1 WPLPWY
7 AYGLAT
13 AKAFRGEPEIA
24 RGGYHA
30 LLHVPVDVHG
40 YRSPSYAQQA
50 PGSPRRTAQGR
61 PGLRRQG
68 APVLLHRRRVRR
80 PGHRRIPRQR
90 ELRRLPADPHGIG
103 RQPRPDDHDPAL
115 ARGRPERDAE
125 GEGDANRLS
134 APRRL
139 RGRRHRGRRLTPP
152 DPPSREFNIS
162 GRPTIARTPRGGAG
176 ARAGAIRRPG
186 RVDAVN
192 PTSVEVLRRKIGR
205 YF

>member
-1 WPLPWY
+1 MPYFMFQWTYTDTAVQAMLNKPQDRPGELRK
-7 AYGLAT
+7 AVQAFGGKVHQFFFTVGAFDGLAIVE
-13 AKAFRGEPEIA
+13 FPDNE
-24 RGGYHA
+24 
-30 LLHVPVDVHG
+30 
-40 YRSPSYAQQA
+40 
-50 PGSPRRTAQGR
+50 
-61 PGLRRQG
+61 
-68 APVLLHRRRVRR
+68 
-80 PGHRRIPRQR
+80 